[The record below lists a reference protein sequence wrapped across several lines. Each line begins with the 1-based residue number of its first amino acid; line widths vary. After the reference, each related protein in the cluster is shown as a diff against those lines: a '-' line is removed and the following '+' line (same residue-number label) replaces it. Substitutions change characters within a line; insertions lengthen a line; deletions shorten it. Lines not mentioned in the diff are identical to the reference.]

1 MRALTAADLLEVWER
16 GQCEPPL
23 RRALLL
29 LAAARDDTSAE
40 RLVRWSIG
48 QRDAELL
55 RVREQLFGANLAS
68 RTTCPE
74 CREQVEF
81 QMQCA
86 DLLEP
91 AVPSAA
97 ETLRARCGEWE
108 VEYRLPASL
117 DLEALDPQAPP
128 ERNRR
133 ILLSRCVLSLSRGS
147 EPVAIE
153 ELPSELETVIA
164 AGMAEAD
171 PHAEF
176 RLDLACPACAHA
188 WSAVFDIISYLW
200 TELHA
205 WAVRLLRDVHS
216 LASSYGW
223 SQAEILALSARRR
236 QFYLG
241 FLRE

>member
-1 MRALTAADLLEVWER
+1 MRALTAAELLAVWER
-16 GQCEPPL
+16 GQSAPPL

-29 LAAARDDTSAE
+29 LTAARDDTPAE
-40 RLVRWSIG
+40 RLVRWSVG

-55 RVREQLFGANLAS
+55 RVREQLFGAKLAS

-81 QMQCA
+81 EMQCA

-91 AVPSAA
+91 VGPVAA
-97 ETLRARCGEWE
+97 ETLRAEFGEWG

-117 DLEALDPQAPP
+117 DLEVLEPHAPP

-133 ILLSRCVLSLSRGS
+133 ILLARCVLSLRRGG

-153 ELPSELETVIA
+153 ELPAELEAVIA
-164 AGMAEAD
+164 AGMAAAD

-176 RLDLACPACAHA
+176 KLELTCPACGHG
-188 WSAVFDIISYLW
+188 WPAVFDVISYLW

-205 WAVRLLRDVHS
+205 WAVRLLREVHS

-223 SQAEILALSARRR
+223 SEAAILALSARRR
-236 QFYLG
+236 QLYLG